1 MAVPRRRQ
9 RKSSGSLHQI
19 PSLALRL
26 FDINFVFQKTR
37 LALFYTFAPAVI
49 WVGMN
54 TDPAPSSGYLELLN
68 ILE

>member
-1 MAVPRRRQ
+1 MAVPRRRN
-9 RKSSGSLHQI
+9 RNSTSTLRNL

-26 FDINFVFQKTR
+26 FDLNFVFQKTR
-37 LALFYTFAPAVI
+37 VALFYTFAPAVI

-54 TDPAPSSGYLELLN
+54 TDPAPSGYWELIN